1 MSKPNRGTSDPW
13 DDGWIP
19 APETSK
25 SQTSG
30 VVVLESN
37 DQVRKLFAPEKLHSS
52 NGDDSAPVRPVGPM
66 KYEVQTNTQGSQ
78 YRPQLKILKRTP
90 ESTRTSAT
98 PSSPSDADERPR
110 ETEAERMERNR
121 RDKEAKYRAVRES
134 IFGTEPRN
142 HMGTNNASNSN
153 INSRSGNSQPSRN
166 RDRQSKDRTPGDS
179 GRRAAPNSSGRSSNG
194 STPSPAREG
203 KGGTNSPGPAGQGGI
218 IRVPKGPDGTPGFGR
233 GRVPARKGQ

>member
-1 MSKPNRGTSDPW
+1 MSKPNRGSSDPW

-19 APETSK
+19 GQETSK

-37 DQVRKLFAPEKLHSS
+37 DQVRKLFAPDKLQSS
-52 NGDDSAPVRPVGPM
+52 NGDDSAPLRPLGPM
-66 KYEVQTNTQGSQ
+66 KYEVQTNAQGSQ
-78 YRPQLKILKRTP
+78 YRPQLRILKRTP
-90 ESTRTSAT
+90 AAT
-98 PSSPSDADERPR
+98 PTSPSDADERPR

-134 IFGTEPRN
+134 IFGAESRN
-142 HMGTNNASNSN
+142 HMGTNNAINSS
-153 INSRSGNSQPSRN
+153 INSRSGSSQSSRN
-166 RDRQSKDRTPGDS
+166 RDRESKDRTPGDS

-203 KGGTNSPGPAGQGGI
+203 KSGSNSPGPAGQGGI
-218 IRVPKGPDGTPGFGR
+218 IRVPRAPDGTPGFGR

>member
-1 MSKPNRGTSDPW
+1 MSNPNREASDAW

-25 SQTSG
+25 SQASG
-30 VVVLESN
+30 VVVLESK
-37 DQVRKLFAPEKLHSS
+37 DQVRKLFAPEKLRSS
-52 NGDDSAPVRPVGPM
+52 NGDDSAPLRPVGPM

-78 YRPQLKILKRTP
+78 YRPQLRILKRTP
-90 ESTRTSAT
+90 ESTSAT
-98 PSSPSDADERPR
+98 PTSPSDADKRPR

-134 IFGTEPRN
+134 IFGAESRN
-142 HMGTNNASNSN
+142 HMGTNNASNSSTN
-153 INSRSGNSQPSRN
+153 GRSGSSQSSRN
-166 RDRQSKDRTPGDS
+166 KDRESKDRTPGDS

-218 IRVPKGPDGTPGFGR
+218 IRVPRGPDGTPGFGR
-233 GRVPARKGQ
+233 GRGPARKGP